1 MLVWLMLAT
10 TGPVGGIGG
19 QPLPL
24 GAIVGGLVIVL
35 VPYGLAVIVAARR
48 GRLGTGRDEIRSQLG
63 PPSSTVSVQ
72 AALSWLA
79 EGPARR
85 SVVLT
90 GGGGRHV
97 ALEPSAHGPVLAGF
111 DGITPVGPLDVG
123 PMVAEVGA
131 RRLLAADLE
140 QLVGGRMAPIV
151 ATFELVGGQ
160 A

>member
-1 MLVWLMLAT
+1 MIVSLMPAT

-24 GAIVGGLVIVL
+24 EAVIGGLLIVL
-35 VPYGLAVIVAARR
+35 LPTAIAVVVAVWQGA
-48 GRLGTGRDEIRSQLG
+48 LGTGRDEIRSQPG
-63 PPSSTVSVQ
+63 PPSSMVSVQ
-72 AALSWLA
+72 VALSWLA

-90 GGGGRHV
+90 GGQGRHV
-97 ALEPSAHGPVLAGF
+97 ELEPSAHGPVLAGF
-111 DGITPVGPLDVG
+111 DGTTAVGPLDVG
-123 PMVAEVGA
+123 PMVADVGA

-140 QLVGGRMAPIV
+140 RLVGGRTAPNV
-151 ATFELVGGQ
+151 ATFELVGGE